1 MFNLILG
8 ISDVPNQEVGVIMD
22 LVELREKIQPI
33 GFNLSDDDMSVIVD
47 TKVRRSVGYFRP
59 GMDASWCNV
68 QWFKLARRMGELG
81 YEYRFDT
88 DRRVLF
94 VGRYGFELNVSP
106 SDTGYNVTITGR
118 GLDIF
123 VPRCSFRDTRRYIDE
138 FLL

>member
-1 MFNLILG
+1 MSLIK
-8 ISDVPNQEVGVIMD
+8 EVGVSMD
-22 LVELREKIQPI
+22 NTLKGLSEKIRPL
-33 GFNLSDDDMSVIVD
+33 GFNLSDDDISVIVD
-47 TKVRRSVGYFRP
+47 AKVGRCVGYFRP
-59 GMDASWCNV
+59 GMDTSWCDAS
-68 QWFKLARRMGELG
+68 WFKLARRMGELG

-106 SDTGYNVTITGR
+106 SDVGYNVTITCR

-123 VPRCSFRDTRRYIDE
+123 VPRCNFRETRRYIDE

>member
-1 MFNLILG
+1 
-8 ISDVPNQEVGVIMD
+8 MD

-33 GFNLSDDDMSVIVD
+33 GFDLSDDDMSVIVD

-123 VPRCSFRDTRRYIDE
+123 VPRCSFRDTRSYIDE

>member
-1 MFNLILG
+1 MSLIK
-8 ISDVPNQEVGVIMD
+8 EVGVSMD
-22 LVELREKIQPI
+22 NTLKGLGEKIRPL
-33 GFNLSDDDMSVIVD
+33 GFNLSDDISVIVD
-47 TKVRRSVGYFRP
+47 AKVGRCVGYFRP

-123 VPRCSFRDTRRYIDE
+123 VSRCSFRDTRRYIDE

>member
-1 MFNLILG
+1 MSLIK
-8 ISDVPNQEVGVIMD
+8 EVGVSMD
-22 LVELREKIQPI
+22 TMLIELREKIQPI

-59 GMDASWCNV
+59 GMDVKWCDV
-68 QWFKLARRMGELG
+68 RWFKLARRMGELG

-88 DRRVLF
+88 DRRALF

-106 SDTGYNVTITGR
+106 SDIGYNVTITGR
-118 GLDIF
+118 GIDIF